1 VTELKFEWD
10 QNKAAQNL
18 AKHGVSF
25 LTAAAIFA
33 NEIVEGVDDREDSWP
48 RGHGD
53 LSIGLHVA
61 ERRRDPDHQRAEGEQ
76 T

>member
-33 NEIVEGVDDREDSWP
+33 NEIVEESTIGKTTAKPDSS
-48 RGHGD
+48 R
-53 LSIGLHVA
+53 LVA
-61 ERRRDPDHQRAEGEQ
+61 RTWRFIP
-76 T
+76 